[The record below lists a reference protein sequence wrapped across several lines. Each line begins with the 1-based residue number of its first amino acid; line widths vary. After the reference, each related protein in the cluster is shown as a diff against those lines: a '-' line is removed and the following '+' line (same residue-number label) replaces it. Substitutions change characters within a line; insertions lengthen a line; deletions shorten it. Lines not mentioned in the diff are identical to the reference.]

1 MKEKTPYCPACQTD
15 HYVVLDKRST
25 QLSTALGGLAGA
37 CAVYAKS
44 SNKSP
49 AAFILAILT
58 GFLTGAA
65 TGGSLGEHI
74 DSKMRI
80 QFRCNQCGGKFKG

>member
-80 QFRCNQCGGKFKG
+80 QFHCNQCGGKFKG